1 MGVQDVRSGMKISI
15 SNVNGVKKEYSGE
28 VVERN
33 GNELYITVDE
43 KDSELFDKK
52 DKHTRCNFNIVVDN
66 VLYYWENIS
75 IRHSKAAESGEY
87 KLYIE
92 SNPQVHNRRKY
103 PRMPISNACTI
114 RLEGTDKTYSG
125 KMVNISAN
133 GFAFSVRDNVFASQ
147 KGRNVQLDV
156 KDFAVIGNKPLTGCV
171 IRSSNNEGEFIVG
184 CRMPEDSE
192 PIKEYVSR
200 NYNGN

>member
-1 MGVQDVRSGMKISI
+1 
-15 SNVNGVKKEYSGE
+15 
-28 VVERN
+28 
-33 GNELYITVDE
+33 
-43 KDSELFDKK
+43 
-52 DKHTRCNFNIVVDN
+52 
-66 VLYYWENIS
+66 
-75 IRHSKAAESGEY
+75 
-87 KLYIE
+87 
-92 SNPQVHNRRKY
+92 
-103 PRMPISNACTI
+103 MPISNACTI

-147 KGRNVQLDV
+147 TGRNVQLDV

>member
-1 MGVQDVRSGMKISI
+1 MDIEDVVGKLMEELGVGGFMGVQDVRSGMKISI

-75 IRHSKAAESGEY
+75 IR
-87 KLYIE
+87 
-92 SNPQVHNRRKY
+92 
-103 PRMPISNACTI
+103 
-114 RLEGTDKTYSG
+114 
-125 KMVNISAN
+125 
-133 GFAFSVRDNVFASQ
+133 
-147 KGRNVQLDV
+147 
-156 KDFAVIGNKPLTGCV
+156 CV
-171 IRSSNNEGEFIVG
+171 
-184 CRMPEDSE
+184 
-192 PIKEYVSR
+192 
-200 NYNGN
+200 

>member
-1 MGVQDVRSGMKISI
+1 MAEEKNQEQNLSQLLQIRRDKL
-15 SNVNGVKKEYSGE
+15 KE
-28 VVERN
+28 
-33 GNELYITVDE
+33 L
-43 KDSELFDKK
+43 
-52 DKHTRCNFNIVVDN
+52 
-66 VLYYWENIS
+66 
-75 IRHSKAAESGEY
+75 
-87 KLYIE
+87 
-92 SNPQVHNRRKY
+92 Q
-103 PRMPISNACTI
+103 CTI

>member
-1 MGVQDVRSGMKISI
+1 MDI
-15 SNVNGVKKEYSGE
+15 SNTCTITVKNSGE
-28 VVERN
+28 TFK
-33 GNELYITVDE
+33 GQLD
-43 KDSELFDKK
+43 
-52 DKHTRCNFNIVVDN
+52 
-66 VLYYWENIS
+66 
-75 IRHSKAAESGEY
+75 
-87 KLYIE
+87 
-92 SNPQVHNRRKY
+92 
-103 PRMPISNACTI
+103 
-114 RLEGTDKTYSG
+114 
-125 KMVNISAN
+125 NISAN

-192 PIKEYVSR
+192 AIKEYVSR

>member
-103 PRMPISNACTI
+103 PRMPIANACTI
-114 RLEGTDKTYSG
+114 KFENDDKTYNG
-125 KMVNISAN
+125 RMVNVSAN
-133 GFAFSVRDNVFASQ
+133 GFAFCKCKR
-147 KGRNVQLDV
+147 
-156 KDFAVIGNKPLTGCV
+156 
-171 IRSSNNEGEFIVG
+171 
-184 CRMPEDSE
+184 
-192 PIKEYVSR
+192 
-200 NYNGN
+200 